1 MKRFFLSL
9 FVFGFTVPVF
19 AQDDIEGSK
28 DHPMFSRMQ
37 GFYIT
42 EYRYEEFGSYTFYRE
57 SGEEVIAEGK
67 KTYIYY
73 ESKEDVPALKI
84 IRNYSNAI
92 KKIGGTGYEY
102 SSNRV
107 WMNYKKGNYEIWA
120 EVYAGDYHYTLTVVE
135 IGEVEQEVNAASLY
149 EQLNTTGKAI
159 LYINFET
166 GKSVILPGSKK
177 TIDEIISMMTQNP
190 DLKISV
196 EGHTDNAGTE
206 SSNQKLSEERARS
219 VTDAISAGKID
230 RSRLQSKGFGEMKP
244 IADNSTEEGRAK
256 NRRVE
261 LIKN

>member
-1 MKRFFLSL
+1 MKIILLSL
-9 FVFGFTVPVF
+9 VALCFIFPAY
-19 AQDDIEGSK
+19 AQDDIPGSK
-28 DHPMFSRMQ
+28 DHPMFCRMK

-42 EYRYEEFGSYTFYRE
+42 EYVYEEFGSYRFYKE

-73 ESKEDVPALKI
+73 ESKEDVAALKI

-135 IGEVEQEVNAASLY
+135 IGEVEQEVNAASLF
-149 EQLNTTGKAI
+149 EQLNTTGKAV

-166 GKSVILPGSKK
+166 GKSVILPESKK
-177 TIDEIISMMTQNP
+177 TIDEIISMMSRNP

-206 SSNQKLSEERARS
+206 ASNQKLSEERAKS
-219 VTDAISAGKID
+219 VADAIIAGKID
-230 RSRLQSKGFGEMKP
+230 KGRLQSKGYGEMKP
-244 IADNSTEEGRAK
+244 IADNNSEEGRAK

>member
-1 MKRFFLSL
+1 MKNIFLSL
-9 FVFGFTVPVF
+9 VTFSLLIPAF
-19 AQDDIEGSK
+19 AQEDIQGSK
-28 DHPMFSRMQ
+28 DHPLFNRMN

-42 EYRYEEFGSYTFYRE
+42 EYEFEEFGSYRFYKE

-73 ESKEDVPALKI
+73 ESKEDVATLKI

-92 KKIGGTGYEY
+92 KKIGGTSYEY
-102 SSNRV
+102 SGSRA

-120 EVYAGDYHYTLTVVE
+120 EVYAGGYHYTLTVVE
-135 IGEVEQEVNAASLY
+135 IGEVEQEINATSLY
-149 EQLNTTGKAI
+149 EQLNTTGKAV

-166 GKSVILPGSKK
+166 GKSVILPVSKK
-177 TIDEIISMMTQNP
+177 TIDEIVSMMTQNP

-206 SSNQKLSEERARS
+206 TSNQKLSEERARS
-219 VTDAISAGKID
+219 VADAIIAGKID
-230 RSRLQSKGFGEMKP
+230 KSRLQSKGFGEMKP
-244 IADNSTEEGRAK
+244 IAGNNTEEGRAK

-261 LIKN
+261 LIKI

>member
-1 MKRFFLSL
+1 MKIILLSL
-9 FVFGFTVPVF
+9 VALCFIFPAY
-19 AQDDIEGSK
+19 AQDDIPGSK
-28 DHPMFSRMQ
+28 DHPMFSRMK

-42 EYRYEEFGSYTFYRE
+42 EYVYEEFGSYRFYKE

-73 ESKEDVPALKI
+73 ESKEDVAALKI

-135 IGEVEQEVNAASLY
+135 IGEVEQEVNAASLF
-149 EQLNTTGKAI
+149 EQLNTTGKAV

-166 GKSVILPGSKK
+166 GKSVILPESKK
-177 TIDEIISMMTQNP
+177 TIDEIISMMSRNP

-206 SSNQKLSEERARS
+206 ASNQKLSEERAKS
-219 VTDAISAGKID
+219 VADAIIAGKID
-230 RSRLQSKGFGEMKP
+230 KGRLQSKGYGEMKP
-244 IADNSTEEGRAK
+244 IADNNSEEGRAK